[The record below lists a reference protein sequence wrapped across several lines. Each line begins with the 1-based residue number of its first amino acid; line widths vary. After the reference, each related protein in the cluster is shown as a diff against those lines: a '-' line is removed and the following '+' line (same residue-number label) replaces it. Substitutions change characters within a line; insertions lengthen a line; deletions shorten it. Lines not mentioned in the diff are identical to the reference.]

1 MGIMNES
8 ENVEENETARD
19 DRGHRA
25 SFSNLQEIVDYLK
38 GEGFRVSRSSIY
50 RHHHEKKIKPGKDGA
65 YPLGVVLK
73 YANRFI
79 KRIDG
84 ASIQSKK
91 TEDLQDRRL
100 KAEIEKLESQA
111 RAATIRADVLT
122 GSYVERG
129 LFETEL
135 AKRALFLK
143 NDLVSFWH
151 ARAGAIIALV
161 NGDSSKIPD
170 LIFFGSE
177 AVDEWISRY
186 ARDEKFPIE
195 APETMIN
202 LNDEMDDDDE
212 TETHDD

>member
-1 MGIMNES
+1 MGRMNEN
-8 ENVEENETARD
+8 ENVEEKETAKD
-19 DRGHRA
+19 DRGPRA
-25 SFSNLQEIVDYLK
+25 SFSNLQQIVEFLTID
-38 GEGFRVSRSSIY
+38 GFRASRSTIY
-50 RHHHEKKIKPGKDGA
+50 RHHAEKKIKCEKNGA
-65 YPLGVVLK
+65 YSLGAVLK
-73 YANRFI
+73 YANRFL
-79 KRIDG
+79 KRVDG

-122 GSYVERG
+122 GAYVERG
-129 LFETEL
+129 LFENEL

-143 NDLVSFWH
+143 NDLSSFWH

-195 APETMIN
+195 APAPMIN

-212 TETHDD
+212 TETLDD